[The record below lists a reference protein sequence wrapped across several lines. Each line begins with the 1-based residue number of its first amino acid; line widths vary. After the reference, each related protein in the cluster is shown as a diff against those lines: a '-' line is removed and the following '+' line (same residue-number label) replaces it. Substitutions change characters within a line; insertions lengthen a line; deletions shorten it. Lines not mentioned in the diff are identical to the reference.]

1 MNTVRKLRVV
11 HMYLVRNGYSEA
23 AHLLWLM
30 YIHNPNRGQ
39 LLNWLK
45 NGSNINYLLNQYLF
59 IFSGT
64 CIIEVKAGFKSLTK
78 LLAVLPKENTNVT

>member
-23 AHLLWLM
+23 ANVLWLM
-30 YIHNPNRGQ
+30 YIHNPNRRQ

-45 NGSNINYLLNQYLF
+45 HGSNINYLLNQHLF
-59 IFSGT
+59 VFDGT
-64 CIIEVKAGFKSLTK
+64 CIIEVKAGFKSLPK
-78 LLAVLPKENTNVT
+78 LLAVLPKDA